1 MRQICR
7 TPKRRLAHR
16 LGSFISPKCCRVHE
30 VDSHHVL
37 PLCTHTLLA
46 LWHYEECALS
56 ANLQPHV
63 CTACVMGAA
72 FLGLFLGSVLNI
84 LVRRLPLYLQLQWDA
99 QIQQADA
106 PEATNVKSANSAHA
120 RPHCPHCKHE
130 LQMMDL
136 VPILSFV
143 LQHGQCRYCA
153 QPLSLRY
160 PLVEALTA
168 ALLAASVWVWG
179 VSWQALAAGFFSSS
193 LLALALIDWDSS
205 LLPDA
210 ITQPLL
216 WAGLIVSALQ
226 ISRVPLQ
233 QSLAGAVLGYL
244 FFWLIYWVFK
254 LLTGKEGMGYGDF
267 KLTAALGAWLGVG
280 ALLPLILIA
289 TLTGA
294 AFGLIQKL
302 RGALGEQ
309 GHFSFGPF
317 LSLAGVLVLFGGS

>member
-1 MRQICR
+1 M
-7 TPKRRLAHR
+7 
-16 LGSFISPKCCRVHE
+16 
-30 VDSHHVL
+30 
-37 PLCTHTLLA
+37 
-46 LWHYEECALS
+46 
-56 ANLQPHV
+56 
-63 CTACVMGAA
+63 
-72 FLGLFLGSVLNI
+72 

-106 PEATNVKSANSAHA
+106 LEATNVKSANSAHA

-130 LQMMDL
+130 LQTMDL

-168 ALLAASVWVWG
+168 ALLAACVGVWG

-210 ITQPLL
+210 ITQPLV

-294 AFGLIQKL
+294 AFGFIQKL

>member
-1 MRQICR
+1 MC
-7 TPKRRLAHR
+7 T
-16 LGSFISPKCCRVHE
+16 GC
-30 VDSHHVL
+30 VL
-37 PLCTHTLLA
+37 
-46 LWHYEECALS
+46 
-56 ANLQPHV
+56 
-63 CTACVMGAA
+63 GAA
-72 FLGLFLGSVLNI
+72 FLGLFLGSALNM
-84 LVRRLPLYLQLQWDA
+84 LVRRLPFYMQLQWDV
-99 QIQQADA
+99 QSQQANA
-106 PEATNVKSANSAHA
+106 HTAMTAESANAALA
-120 RPHCPHCKHE
+120 RPHCPQCKQA
-130 LQMMDL
+130 LQTVDL

-143 LQHGQCRYCA
+143 LLHGRCRYCA
-153 QPLSLRY
+153 QPLSWRY

-168 ALLAASVWVWG
+168 ALLAACVGVWG
-179 VSWQALAAGFFSSS
+179 VSWQAIAAGFFSSS
-193 LLALALIDWDSS
+193 LLALALIDWESS

-210 ITQPLL
+210 ITQPLV

-244 FFWLIYWVFK
+244 FFWFIYWVFK
-254 LLTGKEGMGYGDF
+254 LITGKEGMGYGDF

-317 LSLAGVLVLFGGS
+317 LSLAGVIVLFGGS

>member
-1 MRQICR
+1 MWILWRNY
-7 TPKRRLAHR
+7 P
-16 LGSFISPKCCRVHE
+16 ISPKRCRNHE
-30 VDSHHVL
+30 VNRRYVL
-37 PLCTHTLLA
+37 PLRAHTFLA
-46 LWHYEECALS
+46 FWPYEESALS
-56 ANLQPHV
+56 ATLPLHV
-63 CTACVMGAA
+63 CMGCVLGAA
-72 FLGLFLGSVLNI
+72 FLGLFLGSALNM
-84 LVRRLPLYLQLQWDA
+84 LVRRLPLFLQLQWDA
-99 QIQQADA
+99 QSQQANA
-106 PEATNVKSANSAHA
+106 HTAMTAESANAAHA
-120 RPHCPHCKHE
+120 RPHCPHCQQA
-130 LQMMDL
+130 LQTVDL
-136 VPILSFV
+136 VPVLSFV
-143 LQHGQCRYCA
+143 LLHGRCRYCA
-153 QPLSLRY
+153 QPLSWRY

-168 ALLAASVWVWG
+168 ALLGACVGVWG

-216 WAGLIVSALQ
+216 WAGLIASALQ

-280 ALLPLILIA
+280 ALLPLILVA

>member
-1 MRQICR
+1 M
-7 TPKRRLAHR
+7 
-16 LGSFISPKCCRVHE
+16 
-30 VDSHHVL
+30 
-37 PLCTHTLLA
+37 
-46 LWHYEECALS
+46 S
-56 ANLQPHV
+56 ANLQPHI
-63 CTACVMGAA
+63 CTGCVSGAA
-72 FLGLFLGSVLNI
+72 FLGLFLGSALNM
-84 LVRRLPLYLQLQWDA
+84 LVRRLPLYMQFQWDV
-99 QIQQADA
+99 QSQQANA
-106 PEATNVKSANSAHA
+106 HTTMTAESTNAAHA
-120 RPHCPHCKHE
+120 RPHCPHCKQA
-130 LQMMDL
+130 LQTVDL

-143 LQHGQCRYCA
+143 LQHGRCRYCA
-153 QPLSLRY
+153 QPLSWRY

-168 ALLAASVWVWG
+168 ALLAACVWVWG

-210 ITQPLL
+210 ITQPLV
-216 WAGLIVSALQ
+216 WAGLIVSGLQ

-244 FFWLIYWVFK
+244 FFWFIYWIFK
-254 LLTGKEGMGYGDF
+254 LITGKEGMGYGDF

-317 LSLAGVLVLFGGS
+317 LSLAGVIVLFGGS

>member
-1 MRQICR
+1 MS
-7 TPKRRLAHR
+7 T
-16 LGSFISPKCCRVHE
+16 
-30 VDSHHVL
+30 
-37 PLCTHTLLA
+37 
-46 LWHYEECALS
+46 
-56 ANLQPHV
+56 NLQPHI
-63 CTACVMGAA
+63 CTGCVLGAA
-72 FLGLFLGSVLNI
+72 FLGLFLGSALNM
-84 LVRRLPLYLQLQWDA
+84 LVRRLPFYMQLQWDV
-99 QIQQADA
+99 QSQQANA
-106 PEATNVKSANSAHA
+106 HTAMTAESANAALA
-120 RPHCPHCKHE
+120 RPHCPQCKQA
-130 LQMMDL
+130 LQTVDL

-143 LQHGQCRYCA
+143 LLHGRCRYCA
-153 QPLSLRY
+153 QPLSWRY

-168 ALLAASVWVWG
+168 ALLAACVGVWG
-179 VSWQALAAGFFSSS
+179 VSWQAIAAGFFSSS
-193 LLALALIDWDSS
+193 LLALALIDWESS

-210 ITQPLL
+210 ITQPLV

-244 FFWLIYWVFK
+244 FFWFIYWVFK
-254 LLTGKEGMGYGDF
+254 LITGKEGMGYGDF

-317 LSLAGVLVLFGGS
+317 LSLAGVIVLFGGS

>member
-1 MRQICR
+1 M
-7 TPKRRLAHR
+7 
-16 LGSFISPKCCRVHE
+16 
-30 VDSHHVL
+30 
-37 PLCTHTLLA
+37 
-46 LWHYEECALS
+46 S
-56 ANLQPHV
+56 ANLQPHI
-63 CTACVMGAA
+63 CTGCVSGAA
-72 FLGLFLGSVLNI
+72 FLGLFLGSALNM
-84 LVRRLPLYLQLQWDA
+84 LVRRLPLYMQFQWDV
-99 QIQQADA
+99 QSQQANA
-106 PEATNVKSANSAHA
+106 HTTMTAESTNAAHA
-120 RPHCPHCKHE
+120 RPHCPHCKQA
-130 LQMMDL
+130 LQTVDL

-143 LQHGQCRYCA
+143 LQHGRCRYCA
-153 QPLSLRY
+153 QPLSWRY

-168 ALLAASVWVWG
+168 SLLAACVWVWG

-210 ITQPLL
+210 ITQPLV
-216 WAGLIVSALQ
+216 WAGLIVSGLQ

-244 FFWLIYWVFK
+244 FFWFIYWIFK
-254 LLTGKEGMGYGDF
+254 LITGKEGMGYGDF

-317 LSLAGVLVLFGGS
+317 LSLAGVIVLFGGS

>member
-1 MRQICR
+1 M
-7 TPKRRLAHR
+7 
-16 LGSFISPKCCRVHE
+16 
-30 VDSHHVL
+30 L
-37 PLCTHTLLA
+37 PLHAQTLLA
-46 LWHYEECALS
+46 FWHYKESALS
-56 ANLQPHV
+56 ANLQPHI
-63 CTACVMGAA
+63 CTGCVLGAA
-72 FLGLFLGSVLNI
+72 FLGLFLGSALNM
-84 LVRRLPLYLQLQWDA
+84 LVSRLPLFLQLQWDA
-99 QIQQADA
+99 QSQQANA
-106 PEATNVKSANSAHA
+106 HTAMTAESANAAHA
-120 RPHCPHCKHE
+120 RPNCPHCKQA
-130 LQMMDL
+130 LQTVDL

-143 LQHGQCRYCA
+143 LLHGRCRYCA
-153 QPLSLRY
+153 QPLSWRY

-168 ALLAASVWVWG
+168 ALLAACVWVWG

-210 ITQPLL
+210 ITQPLV

-267 KLTAALGAWLGVG
+267 KLTAALGAWLGVS

>member
-1 MRQICR
+1 MS
-7 TPKRRLAHR
+7 T
-16 LGSFISPKCCRVHE
+16 
-30 VDSHHVL
+30 
-37 PLCTHTLLA
+37 
-46 LWHYEECALS
+46 
-56 ANLQPHV
+56 NLQPHI
-63 CTACVMGAA
+63 CTGCVLGAA
-72 FLGLFLGSVLNI
+72 FLGLFLGSALNM
-84 LVRRLPLYLQLQWDA
+84 LVRRLPFYMQLQWDV
-99 QIQQADA
+99 QSQQANA
-106 PEATNVKSANSAHA
+106 HTAMTAESANAALA
-120 RPHCPHCKHE
+120 RPHCPQCKQA
-130 LQMMDL
+130 LQTVDL

-143 LQHGQCRYCA
+143 LLHGRCRYCA
-153 QPLSLRY
+153 QPLSWRY

-168 ALLAASVWVWG
+168 ALLAACVGVWG
-179 VSWQALAAGFFSSS
+179 VSWQAIAAGFFSSS
-193 LLALALIDWDSS
+193 LLALALIDWESS

-210 ITQPLL
+210 ITQPLV

-244 FFWLIYWVFK
+244 FFWFTYWVFK
-254 LLTGKEGMGYGDF
+254 LITGKEGMGYGDF

-317 LSLAGVLVLFGGS
+317 LSLAGVIVLFGGS

>member
-1 MRQICR
+1 M
-7 TPKRRLAHR
+7 L
-16 LGSFISPKCCRVHE
+16 
-30 VDSHHVL
+30 VL
-37 PLCTHTLLA
+37 RAQTLLA
-46 LWHYEECALS
+46 LWHYKESALS
-56 ANLQPHV
+56 ANLQPHI
-63 CTACVMGAA
+63 CTGCISGAA
-72 FLGLFLGSVLNI
+72 FLGLFLGSALNM
-84 LVRRLPLYLQLQWDA
+84 LVRRLPLYMQFQWDV
-99 QIQQADA
+99 QSQQANA
-106 PEATNVKSANSAHA
+106 HTTMTAESTNAAHA
-120 RPHCPHCKHE
+120 RPHCPHCKQA
-130 LQMMDL
+130 LQTVDL

-143 LQHGQCRYCA
+143 LQHGRCRYCA
-153 QPLSLRY
+153 QPLSWRY

-168 ALLAASVWVWG
+168 ALLAACVWVWG

-210 ITQPLL
+210 ITQPLV
-216 WAGLIVSALQ
+216 WAGLIVSGLQ

-244 FFWLIYWVFK
+244 FFWFIYWIFK
-254 LLTGKEGMGYGDF
+254 LITGKEGMGYGDF

-317 LSLAGVLVLFGGS
+317 LSLAGVIVLFGGS